1 MIKAKIEQ
9 LELVQNLENSLRID
23 FEAKQAKA
31 ANLESYEIQL
41 AEMQELLE
49 TMFRQLPSK
58 TEMDK
63 LLVDVSQTAL
73 GAGIDVQLFQP
84 NAEAFHDFYAER
96 PISVR
101 MLGDYHQF
109 GEFVSGVAS
118 LPRVVILTMH
128 DIALRRAT
136 DRDVGANA
144 GDGRLILEG
153 TVKTYRYIDEEEAA
167 AAGRRGECAMM
178 SPSHIKSTLVIML
191 IVMSSLITACSGR
204 QDDLNRYIAEVKS
217 RPATPIPPIPP
228 VRTYTPYEY
237 EGLTGRDPFRQ
248 STSEGSDQ
256 VTQSGGGKGPRPD
269 LQRPREYLERFEL
282 DTLSMVGTF
291 SKETSDW
298 ALDSRIRTEWSTGS
312 RSEITSGRITAR
324 LTAFRTTRCS

>member
-1 MIKAKIEQ
+1 MFNELRDLDFRDIGSAPSSVRYVILGFLLVIIIAIGYFLLIKTKTEQ
-9 LELVQNLENSLRID
+9 LEIVQKKEIGLRIE
-23 FEAKQAKA
+23 FENKQEKA
-31 ANLESYEIQL
+31 ANLEEYEVQL

-73 GAGIDVQLFQP
+73 AAGIDVQLFQP
-84 NAEAFHDFYAER
+84 RGETHHDFYAER

-128 DIALRRAT
+128 DISLRRASE
-136 DRDVGANA
+136 RDGKG

-167 AAGRRGECAMM
+167 E
-178 SPSHIKSTLVIML
+178 L
-191 IVMSSLITACSGR
+191 
-204 QDDLNRYIAEVKS
+204 AEADA
-217 RPATPIPPIPP
+217 P
-228 VRTYTPYEY
+228 
-237 EGLTGRDPFRQ
+237 
-248 STSEGSDQ
+248 
-256 VTQSGGGKGPRPD
+256 
-269 LQRPREYLERFEL
+269 
-282 DTLSMVGTF
+282 
-291 SKETSDW
+291 
-298 ALDSRIRTEWSTGS
+298 
-312 RSEITSGRITAR
+312 
-324 LTAFRTTRCS
+324 

>member
-1 MIKAKIEQ
+1 MFNELRDLDFNDIGSAPSSVRYVILSFLLIIILAIGYFLLIKTKTEQ
-9 LELVQNLENSLRID
+9 LEVVKKKETTLRAEFENKQEKASNLE
-23 FEAKQAKA
+23 A
-31 ANLESYEIQL
+31 YETQL
-41 AEMQELLE
+41 AEMKELLE

-84 NAEAFHDFYAER
+84 NAETLHDFYAER

-128 DIALRRAT
+128 DISLRRANS
-136 DRDVGANA
+136 RDIGG

-167 AAGRRGECAMM
+167 ELA
-178 SPSHIKSTLVIML
+178 
-191 IVMSSLITACSGR
+191 
-204 QDDLNRYIAEVKS
+204 
-217 RPATPIPPIPP
+217 
-228 VRTYTPYEY
+228 
-237 EGLTGRDPFRQ
+237 
-248 STSEGSDQ
+248 Q
-256 VTQSGGGKGPRPD
+256 VNAP
-269 LQRPREYLERFEL
+269 
-282 DTLSMVGTF
+282 
-291 SKETSDW
+291 
-298 ALDSRIRTEWSTGS
+298 
-312 RSEITSGRITAR
+312 
-324 LTAFRTTRCS
+324 

>member
-1 MIKAKIEQ
+1 MLNEFRDLDFNDIGSAPTSVRYVILAFLLAIILTIGYFLLIQAKIEQ
-9 LELVQNLENSLRID
+9 LELVQNLETSLRID

-31 ANLESYEIQL
+31 ANLESYELQL

-49 TMFRQLPSK
+49 TMFRQLPGK

-84 NAEAFHDFYAER
+84 NAEAYHDFYAER

-136 DRDVGANA
+136 ERDVGARA

-167 AAGRRGECAMM
+167 QRAAAGA
-178 SPSHIKSTLVIML
+178 K
-191 IVMSSLITACSGR
+191 
-204 QDDLNRYIAEVKS
+204 
-217 RPATPIPPIPP
+217 
-228 VRTYTPYEY
+228 
-237 EGLTGRDPFRQ
+237 
-248 STSEGSDQ
+248 
-256 VTQSGGGKGPRPD
+256 
-269 LQRPREYLERFEL
+269 
-282 DTLSMVGTF
+282 
-291 SKETSDW
+291 
-298 ALDSRIRTEWSTGS
+298 
-312 RSEITSGRITAR
+312 
-324 LTAFRTTRCS
+324 

>member
-1 MIKAKIEQ
+1 MLNELRDLDFNDIGSAPASVRYIILTVLLIVILLIGYFLLIKAKTEQ
-9 LELVQNLENSLRID
+9 LELVQNLENSLRVT

-31 ANLESYEIQL
+31 VNLESYEAQL

-84 NAEAFHDFYAER
+84 NAEAYHDFYAER

-167 AAGRRGECAMM
+167 QR
-178 SPSHIKSTLVIML
+178 
-191 IVMSSLITACSGR
+191 
-204 QDDLNRYIAEVKS
+204 AEAVA
-217 RPATPIPPIPP
+217 P
-228 VRTYTPYEY
+228 
-237 EGLTGRDPFRQ
+237 
-248 STSEGSDQ
+248 
-256 VTQSGGGKGPRPD
+256 
-269 LQRPREYLERFEL
+269 
-282 DTLSMVGTF
+282 
-291 SKETSDW
+291 
-298 ALDSRIRTEWSTGS
+298 
-312 RSEITSGRITAR
+312 
-324 LTAFRTTRCS
+324 

>member
-1 MIKAKIEQ
+1 MLNELRDLDFNDIGSAPVSVRYVILVFLLILILAIGYYLLIKDKTEQ
-9 LELVQNLENSLRID
+9 LELVQNLENSLRVD

-31 ANLESYEIQL
+31 SNLESYEAQL

-84 NAEAFHDFYAER
+84 NAEAYHDFYAER

-128 DIALRRAT
+128 DIALRRANE
-136 DRDVGANA
+136 RDVGANA

-167 AAGRRGECAMM
+167 QR
-178 SPSHIKSTLVIML
+178 
-191 IVMSSLITACSGR
+191 
-204 QDDLNRYIAEVKS
+204 AEAVA
-217 RPATPIPPIPP
+217 P
-228 VRTYTPYEY
+228 
-237 EGLTGRDPFRQ
+237 
-248 STSEGSDQ
+248 
-256 VTQSGGGKGPRPD
+256 
-269 LQRPREYLERFEL
+269 
-282 DTLSMVGTF
+282 
-291 SKETSDW
+291 
-298 ALDSRIRTEWSTGS
+298 
-312 RSEITSGRITAR
+312 
-324 LTAFRTTRCS
+324 

>member
-1 MIKAKIEQ
+1 MLNELRDLDFNDIGSAPSSVRYVILSVLLIVILTIGYFLLIKAKTEQ
-9 LELVQNLENSLRID
+9 LELVQNLENGLRST

-31 ANLESYEIQL
+31 ANLESYEAQL

-84 NAEAFHDFYAER
+84 NAEAYHDFYAER

-128 DIALRRAT
+128 DIALRRASSK
-136 DRDVGANA
+136 DVGANA

-167 AAGRRGECAMM
+167 AR
-178 SPSHIKSTLVIML
+178 
-191 IVMSSLITACSGR
+191 
-204 QDDLNRYIAEVKS
+204 AEAAA
-217 RPATPIPPIPP
+217 P
-228 VRTYTPYEY
+228 
-237 EGLTGRDPFRQ
+237 
-248 STSEGSDQ
+248 
-256 VTQSGGGKGPRPD
+256 
-269 LQRPREYLERFEL
+269 
-282 DTLSMVGTF
+282 
-291 SKETSDW
+291 
-298 ALDSRIRTEWSTGS
+298 
-312 RSEITSGRITAR
+312 
-324 LTAFRTTRCS
+324 

>member
-1 MIKAKIEQ
+1 MLNELRDLDFNDIGSAPTSVRYVILGFLLAIILTIGYFLLIKAKIEQ
-9 LELVQNLENSLRID
+9 LKLVQNLETTLRVD

-31 ANLESYEIQL
+31 ANLESYELQL

-84 NAEAFHDFYAER
+84 NNEAFHDFYAER

-128 DIALRRAT
+128 DISLRRANE
-136 DRDVGANA
+136 RDVGANA

-153 TVKTYRYIDEEEAA
+153 TVKTYRYIDEQEAA
-167 AAGRRGECAMM
+167 QR
-178 SPSHIKSTLVIML
+178 
-191 IVMSSLITACSGR
+191 
-204 QDDLNRYIAEVKS
+204 AEAS
-217 RPATPIPPIPP
+217 AP
-228 VRTYTPYEY
+228 
-237 EGLTGRDPFRQ
+237 
-248 STSEGSDQ
+248 
-256 VTQSGGGKGPRPD
+256 
-269 LQRPREYLERFEL
+269 
-282 DTLSMVGTF
+282 
-291 SKETSDW
+291 
-298 ALDSRIRTEWSTGS
+298 
-312 RSEITSGRITAR
+312 
-324 LTAFRTTRCS
+324 